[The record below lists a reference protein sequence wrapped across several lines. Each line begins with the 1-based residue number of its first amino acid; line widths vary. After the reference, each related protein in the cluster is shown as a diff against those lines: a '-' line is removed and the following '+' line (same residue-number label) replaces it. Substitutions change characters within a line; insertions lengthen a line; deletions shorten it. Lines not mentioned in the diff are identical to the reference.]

1 MKSSASKIQL
11 TGYDALFQTSR
22 PAEANGNLVQEV
34 PLSELFPFKNHPFQ
48 VRDDE
53 AMQKTVESIA
63 RSGVLSPGIVRPRS
77 EGGYEIIAGHRRKRG
92 SELAGK
98 TTMPVLIRMLDDD
111 EATIIMVDSNLQREK
126 IQPSEKAFA
135 YNMKLEALKHQGKRR
150 DLTSE
155 PAVPKLT
162 AREKIAQDAGENC
175 GLTVTRY
182 IALTRPIPPLLALV
196 DEDKLAVS
204 TAADYISDLA
214 KQEQTAGCKYPDYGR
229 QDRLPHRADR
239 ADGRGLRAGGRR
251 EPGHYR
257 QPPGGQQ
264 PVPLSGTLNIT
275 GTAAYGQTLTASYAP
290 SNGETVS
297 YQWNRG
303 STAIS
308 GASGSTYTL
317 TTADIGQQ
325 ITVTATPTDTTNYTG
340 ILDRVLHHCTVIN
353 IKGDSY
359 RLKER
364 KEFMRQKQ
372 QIVNTLF
379 QQGNN

>member
-11 TGYDALFQTSR
+11 TGYDALFQTSD
-22 PAEANGNLVQEV
+22 PVKVNGDLVQEV

-63 RSGVLSPGIVRPRS
+63 RSGVLSPGIVRPRQ

-98 TTMPVLIRMLDDD
+98 TTMPVLIRTLDDD

-126 IQPSEKAFA
+126 ILPSEKAFA
-135 YNMKLEALKHQGKRR
+135 YKMKLEALKHQGKRR

-182 IALTRPIPPLLALV
+182 IALTRLIPPLLALV

-214 KQEQTAGCKYPDYGR
+214 KQEQTDLVSVMDKLNVIP
-229 QDRLPHRADR
+229 
-239 ADGRGLRAGGRR
+239 GRGQLAKIKQ
-251 EPGHYR
+251 H
-257 QPPGGQQ
+257 
-264 PVPLSGTLNIT
+264 SKDD
-275 GTAAYGQTLTASYAP
+275 TLTA
-290 SNGETVS
+290 
-297 YQWNRG
+297 
-303 STAIS
+303 
-308 GASGSTYTL
+308 
-317 TTADIGQQ
+317 
-325 ITVTATPTDTTNYTG
+325 
-340 ILDRVLHHCTVIN
+340 TVIEGLLSAEHPTAVQVVL
-353 IKGDSY
+353 KQARLHQYFPPSY
-359 RLKER
+359 TS
-364 KEFMRQKQ
+364 Q
-372 QIVNTLF
+372 QMEEVIVSLLEAWSV
-379 QQGNN
+379 QQS